1 MRDSLG
7 FFKENNL
14 FKLIGLIRGNQAN
27 FHFLTF
33 YIWLIQ
39 NNFVSLHQQNRKDM
53 DELKNQQYTKSYIDK
68 ENYIT
73 SHIDREHLNIPKDKS
88 FDFVD
93 MAYDYLDTLGVDTL
107 LLMSNEDAW
116 NGYKNFV
123 EAHCTEYE
131 IDKWGERINK

>member
-1 MRDSLG
+1 VTKL
-7 FFKENNL
+7 FFFEKIS
-14 FKLIGLIRGNQAN
+14 F
-27 FHFLTF
+27 F
-33 YIWLIQ
+33 IWLLEKDS
-39 NNFVSLHQQNRKDM
+39 VYLHQQNRKDM

-73 SHIDREHLNIPKDKS
+73 SHIGSEHLNIPKDKS

-107 LLMSNEDAW
+107 MLMSNKDAW
-116 NGYKNFV
+116 KGYKNFV

-131 IDKWGERINK
+131 IDNWGERINK